1 MFTNNKNF
9 YPTPKSIID
18 KMLVGIDFRT
28 IKTVLEP
35 EAGKGDIVEA
45 VSNKF
50 KYANYS
56 YNKEVKWD
64 IDTIEIDQNLQYIL
78 KGKGIRLIH
87 DDFLT
92 YESLKRYDLIV
103 MNPPFDNGEKHLLK
117 AISMQEKGGKI
128 VCLLNAE
135 TLRNPYNNNRIVLLD
150 KLEQYQAS
158 IEYIKNAF
166 IDAERKTSV
175 EVALIKID
183 IPKQD
188 NFSIILENLKQ
199 QEQHTVKET
208 HNNYHLIHSDF
219 IEGIVDQYNFEIKAG
234 LQLINEYNSI
244 YANMFKGCELTII
257 CSKDTNDKYKDSSKD
272 LHNSY
277 IKDVRSKYWTTLFM
291 SEQFMGL
298 FTSNLRQAY
307 VDKVRELIDYD
318 FSLFNIYTIRKQI
331 SGEMIKAAEETIL
344 SLFDEFSHKHSWYDE
359 TSKNIHYYNGWKT
372 NQAWKIN
379 NKVIIPFSGWNDSW
393 SNQFRFGYKVKDKLA
408 DIEKVFNY
416 LDGGKTEE
424 VSIEDSMKLAEHYG
438 ETKKIPLKYFNV
450 SFFKKGTCHIEFT
463 NEELLHKFNIFGSQK
478 KGWIPPSYG
487 KKHYKDMTPEEK
499 AVVNDFEGEL
509 SYNKVMS
516 NSGYYITDLSKTL
529 MIAQ

>member
-1 MFTNNKNF
+1 MFKEIKNF
-9 YPTPKSIID
+9 YPTPKNLID
-18 KMLVGIDFRT
+18 KMLVGIDFRA

-35 EAGKGDIVEA
+35 SAGKGNIVEA

-64 IDTIEIDQNLQYIL
+64 IDAVEIDQNLQYIL
-78 KGKGIRLIH
+78 KGKGIRLVH

-103 MNPPFDNGEKHLLK
+103 MNPPFSNGEKHLLK
-117 AISMQEKGGKI
+117 AISLQEKGGKI

-135 TLRNPYNNNRIVLLD
+135 TLKNPCNNNRIALLD
-150 KLEQYQAS
+150 KLEQYNAS
-158 IEYIKNAF
+158 IEYIKDAF
-166 IDAERKTSV
+166 IDAERKTAV

-183 IPKQD
+183 IPKQEND
-188 NFSIILENLKQ
+188 SIIIDNLRQ
-199 QEQHTVKET
+199 QEQYREPTYNSSNK
-208 HNNYHLIHSDF
+208 LINADF
-219 IEGIVDQYNFEIKAG
+219 IKGIVEQYNFEIKAG
-234 LQLINEYNSI
+234 LKLIDEWHSI
-244 YANMFKGCELTII
+244 QSNMFKGCELTII
-257 CSKDTNDKYKDSSKD
+257 CAKDTNDRYKDSSKD
-272 LHNSY
+272 LYNSY
-277 IKDVRSKYWTTLFM
+277 IKDVRAKYWNTLFM
-291 SEQFMGL
+291 SNEFMGL
-298 FTSNLRQAY
+298 FTSNLRETY
-307 VDKVRELIDYD
+307 VNKINELVDYD
-318 FSLFNIYTIRKQI
+318 FSLFNVYTIRTQL
-331 SGEMIKAAEETIL
+331 SGEMIKGIEETIL
-344 SLFDEFSHKHSWYDE
+344 NLFEEFSNKHHYYDE

-372 NQAWKIN
+372 NKAWKIN
-379 NKVIIPFSGWNDSW
+379 NKVIIPLSGFDSW
-393 SNQFRFGYKVKDKLA
+393 DGKLRYDYKTKSKLE

-424 VSIEDSMKLAEHYG
+424 VSIGDSLKLAEHYG

-487 KKHYKDMTPEEK
+487 KKRYKDMTQEEK

-509 SYNKVMS
+509 SYNKVMDS
-516 NSGYYITDLSKTL
+516 SGYYITDLSKTL